1 MEAGKEFNI
10 APAAPSQINRVEG
23 GMLSYGSDMSLN
35 ENPYDLNLGKFVNLE
50 KKADFISKKALEKI
64 KSEGPKKEL
73 VGIEIQCDP
82 FKDFVADH
90 LLLYFNNRVS
100 GKITSSIYSPRLKKN
115 IGLAIINKR
124 SREVTEGYSVKIND
138 ESLNIKIKE
147 LPFLRNK

>member
-1 MEAGKEFNI
+1 MFFTIEKLIEKLPNNKNFN
-10 APAAPSQINRVEG
+10 
-23 GMLSYGSDMSLN
+23 
-35 ENPYDLNLGKFVNLE
+35 
-50 KKADFISKKALEKI
+50 KI
-64 KSEGPKKEL
+64 
-73 VGIEIQCDP
+73 
-82 FKDFVADH
+82 
-90 LLLYFNNRVS
+90 S